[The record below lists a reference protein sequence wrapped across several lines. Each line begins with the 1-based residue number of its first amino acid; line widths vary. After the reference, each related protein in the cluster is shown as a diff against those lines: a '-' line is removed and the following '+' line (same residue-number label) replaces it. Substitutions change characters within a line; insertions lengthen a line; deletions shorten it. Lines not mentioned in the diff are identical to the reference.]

1 MYETESQER
10 EVNHSGPLAMGGL
23 QQLSLSLSQFG
34 HEGISSI
41 SVVAVQSH
49 HQQSNLVIANPNM
62 WGWECTGDVEEEM

>member
-23 QQLSLSLSQFG
+23 QRLSLSLSQFG
-34 HEGISSI
+34 HERTSSI
-41 SVVAVQSH
+41 SVVAVRSH

-62 WGWECTGDVEEEM
+62 WGWEGSGNVEEEM